1 LPELL
6 GQRLA
11 QRRVIVD
18 DQDLAKPAHAPLYSS
33 CRQVAAPTVRID
45 DAAIFRVIRTIAAFY
60 PHGHGTHA
68 AN

>member
-1 LPELL
+1 M
-6 GQRLA
+6 
-11 QRRVIVD
+11 
-18 DQDLAKPAHAPLYSS
+18 PLST
-33 CRQVAAPTVRID
+33 QVAAKSAVPTVRID